1 MTQYLPEP
9 CACHSHSLPS
19 SAGTGTAGEAPPTP
33 RSLSPVS
40 GKRGLREGPPLS
52 TWPTMEPRLGCSV
65 LLPASLHLGFPKSP
79 CGCPRPGSSRE
90 LGAQPPP
97 QGLPQTAAVGGGWTG
112 RPVVTVALVHR
123 QLYRPEDWRT
133 YSGQAASVRPSRTM
147 PPASCTLDGL
157 FLSLLFFFFL
167 SWPPWPMEFPGQGL
181 HLSHSGSFNLLCSC
195 CDHQVP

>member
-33 RSLSPVS
+33 RSLSPAS

-90 LGAQPPP
+90 LGARPPP
-97 QGLPQTAAVGGGWTG
+97 RASPRRLLWEVGGQAGLWSPWPWFIDSFTDQRTG
-112 RPVVTVALVHR
+112 SPTVGRLPPCAPVGQCPPLPA
-123 QLYRPEDWRT
+123 PWRAFSFP
-133 YSGQAASVRPSRTM
+133 Y
-147 PPASCTLDGL
+147 
-157 FLSLLFFFFL
+157 FFFFFL
-167 SWPPWPMEFPGQGL
+167 GHPVAYGVPGQGL